1 MQNRNYFCTNQNI
14 LEMGVGQV
22 NEWTNI
28 EFYI

>member
-1 MQNRNYFCTNQNI
+1 MQNRNYFCTNLKS
-14 LEMGVGQV
+14 LEVEVGQV